1 MKFEHKP
8 VNFEDDRGTIRDI
21 FPREPK
27 DTCTI
32 ITSKKGAVRGNHYHK
47 ESTQYTYVVSGQ
59 LSMYH
64 KDLNNPNAKVEKTI
78 MREGDLMTHGHNEAH
93 ALVADEDT
101 VFLAFA
107 DGLRGGE
114 DYEKDTYRLETPLQE
129 EYAKQESN

>member
-1 MKFEHKP
+1 
-8 VNFEDDRGTIRDI
+8 
-21 FPREPK
+21 
-27 DTCTI
+27 
-32 ITSKKGAVRGNHYHK
+32 
-47 ESTQYTYVVSGQ
+47 VSGQ

-64 KDLNNPNAKVEKTI
+64 KDLNNPNAKVEKVV

-114 DYEKDTYRLETPLQE
+114 DYEKDTYRLEVPLQD
-129 EYAKQESN
+129 EYAKQ